1 MKKLF
6 SIVSPP
12 TFHLAPR
19 SLSPNILELK
29 HDPSLNSKT
38 VNGLNLRVMNIVIT
52 LNKNLQKKNDIE
64 TAGGNTIIQL
74 LAK

>member
-1 MKKLF
+1 MLF
-6 SIVSPP
+6 
-12 TFHLAPR
+12 
-19 SLSPNILELK
+19 SPNILELK

-52 LNKNLQKKNDIE
+52 LNKNLQKKNDVE